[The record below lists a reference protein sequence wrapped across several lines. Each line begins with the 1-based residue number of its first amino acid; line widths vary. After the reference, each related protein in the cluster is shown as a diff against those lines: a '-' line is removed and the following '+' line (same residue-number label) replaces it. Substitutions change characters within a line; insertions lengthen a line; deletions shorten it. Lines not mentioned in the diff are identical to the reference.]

1 LIAAEPSQFFR
12 LHPELKR
19 AIAEGEGW
27 RELRPIQEL
36 SIPAVLSGDDCL
48 ILAPTAGGKTEAAL
62 IPVLEMLLRQRQAG
76 LQVLYL
82 CPLKALLNNQQ
93 PRLERWARR
102 VGLDVFLW
110 HGDIGPSQRQSFLRQ
125 PSEILMTTPESL
137 EVLLTSCGPRGR
149 GGLWNGLRLV
159 LLDEIHAFAGEE
171 RGDHLLCL
179 LDRVAAQ
186 SAGPVQRLGLSATIG
201 NPEVLLQWMQPQV
214 GGARGGA
221 LAPPGSSQVGGPR
234 GGALAPPGS
243 SQVGRPGRV
252 VDPGRKKGKKLI
264 EVHPWQEEHLRHL
277 QVARLT
283 QQGKSL
289 VFVDSR
295 RKAEELSQSLESHQQ
310 QCFLH
315 HASLSVDSRLSSEKA
330 FQSATQACIVATST
344 MELGLDVGDLDRVV
358 QLHSPSTVASMMQ
371 RLGRSGRRGQPAH
384 MAFVTD
390 EHWSFLQTCALLKLA
405 LSGYVEPLEPTRRSL
420 AIYAQQV
427 LARTVA
433 EGGASESSL
442 LESWPNYAMSELQL
456 EEKRE
461 VLDHLCSIQF
471 LQRADARLILGED
484 SARKLGGDGYREL
497 FSVFSSAQQFEV
509 VTSGGRSVGQLDAWF
524 AWSLVGQRQA
534 GFALGGRHWRILDI
548 DKATSRMI
556 VEAAAEGALPQ
567 WHGPPRLLHFVLC
580 QKIRELLT
588 GDEPLPFL
596 DEKGQRLLNF
606 LREQWQPVLE
616 QAPVNLQVRT
626 PGHRLFTFAGGK
638 INQTLALLWQQVH
651 NLRPTFNNFYLHF
664 GEEFGDLESIMRRLR
679 DPAEIDLG
687 PLLPPLQLG
696 KFQQYLPPHLEQRY
710 RAERLLDVD
719 GARQLATVP
728 WSIVEMEA

>member
-1 LIAAEPSQFFR
+1 MNAAPSQFFS

-19 AIAEGEGW
+19 SIAEGEGW

-82 CPLKALLNNQQ
+82 CPLKALLNNQL
-93 PRLERWARR
+93 PRLERWAGR

-110 HGDIGPSQRQSFLRQ
+110 HGDIGPSQRQGFLRQ
-125 PSEILMTTPESL
+125 PAEILMTTPESL
-137 EVLLTSCGPRGR
+137 EVLLTACGPRGR
-149 GGLWNGLRLV
+149 GGLWDGLRLI

-179 LDRVAAQ
+179 LDRVSAQ
-186 SAGPVQRLGLSATIG
+186 SSRPVQRIGLSATIG
-201 NPEVLLQWMQPQV
+201 NPEVLLQWMQPGQ
-214 GGARGGA
+214 
-221 LAPPGSSQVGGPR
+221 
-234 GGALAPPGS
+234 
-243 SQVGRPGRV
+243 RPGRV

-283 QQGKSL
+283 TQGKSL

-295 RKAEELSQSLESHQQ
+295 RKAEELSQSLESHGQ

-330 FQSATQACIVATST
+330 FQSATQACIVSTST

-358 QLHSPSTVASMMQ
+358 QLHSPNTVASMMQ

-390 EHWSFLQTCALLKLA
+390 EHWSFLQTCALLQLA
-405 LSGYVEPLEPTRRSL
+405 LSGYVEPLEPSRRSL

-433 EGGASESSL
+433 EGGASETSL
-442 LESWPNYAMSELQL
+442 LQPWPCYAMSGLELA
-456 EEKRE
+456 EKE
-461 VLDHLCSIQF
+461 AVLNHLCQIQF
-471 LQRADARLILGED
+471 LQRADGRLILGED

-509 VTSGGRSVGQLDAWF
+509 VTTGGRSVGQLDAWF

-534 GFALGGRHWRILDI
+534 SFALGGSHWRILDI
-548 DKATSRMI
+548 DKATGRMI
-556 VEAAAEGALPQ
+556 VEATGEGTLPQ
-567 WHGPPRLLHFVLC
+567 WNGPPRLLHFVLC
-580 QKIRELLT
+580 QKMRELLVED
-588 GDEPLPFL
+588 GPLPFL

-626 PGHRLFTFAGGK
+626 PGHRLFTFAGGR

-679 DPAEIDLG
+679 DPAEMDLST
-687 PLLPPLQLG
+687 LLPPLQLG

-710 RAERLLDVD
+710 RAERLLDVE
-719 GARQLATVP
+719 GARRLATVP
-728 WSIVEMEA
+728 WSIVEMDA

>member
-1 LIAAEPSQFFR
+1 MIAAEPSQFFG

-27 RELRPIQEL
+27 RELRPIQEM

-93 PRLERWARR
+93 PRLERWAHR

-110 HGDIGPSQRQSFLRQ
+110 HGDIGPTQRQEFLRQ
-125 PSEILMTTPESL
+125 PAEILMTTPESL

-149 GGLWNGLRLV
+149 AGLWNGLRLV
-159 LLDEIHAFAGEE
+159 VLDEIHAFAGEE

-186 SAGPVQRLGLSATIG
+186 SSRAVQRIGLSATIG
-201 NPEVLLQWMQPQV
+201 NPDVLLQWMQP
-214 GGARGGA
+214 GAGA
-221 LAPPGSSQVGGPR
+221 LAPPDTRV
-234 GGALAPPGS
+234 
-243 SQVGRPGRV
+243 RPGRV

-264 EVHPWQEEHLRHL
+264 EVHPWQEEHLRQL

-283 QQGKSL
+283 RQGKSL

-310 QCFLH
+310 KCFLH

-427 LARTVA
+427 MARTVA

-442 LESWPNYAMSELQL
+442 LEPWPNYSMSELKL
-456 EEKRE
+456 EEKQQ

-509 VTSGGRSVGQLDAWF
+509 FTSGGRSVGQLDAWF

-534 GFALGGRHWRILDI
+534 SFALGGRHWRILDI

-588 GDEPLPFL
+588 GDEPLTFL
-596 DEKGQRLLNF
+596 DEKGRRLLNF

-664 GEEFGDLESIMRRLR
+664 GEEFSDLESIMRRLR